1 MVPFGGT
8 VFAHVWRP
16 SYRMSAETDRGN
28 HGALRARIGRI
39 IHDSDTPAGRHF
51 DVWLI
56 YAILLSIGLVML
68 ESVDAIEV
76 RFGTALRV
84 MEWIITILFS
94 IEYVLRLWT
103 SKRPVRWAVSFYG
116 VIDLLAVLPTYASVF
131 LPGAQAV
138 VVLRGLRLLRIFR
151 ILKLFNYVHEARLLL
166 VSLAASRHRIIVFML
181 AVLALVTVF
190 GTVMYLVEP
199 KEAGFTSIPRS
210 IYWAIVT
217 LTTVGYGDIAPVTG
231 LGQVIASGIMILGY
245 AIIAIPTGIVTVE
258 MARQSRNA
266 RNVVCGQC
274 GAKDHGDDARFCRMC
289 GTSLPSA

>member
-1 MVPFGGT
+1 
-8 VFAHVWRP
+8 
-16 SYRMSAETDRGN
+16 MSAETDRGN

-39 IHDSDTPAGRHF
+39 IHDSDTSAGRHF

-68 ESVDAIEV
+68 ESVDSIEV

-103 SKRPVRWAVSFYG
+103 SKRPLRWAVSFYG
-116 VIDLLAVLPTYASVF
+116 VVDLLAVLPTYASVF

-151 ILKLFNYVHEARLLL
+151 ILKLFNYVHEARVLL

-274 GAKDHGDDARFCRMC
+274 GAKDHSDDARYCRAC
-289 GTSLPSA
+289 GSAL

>member
-1 MVPFGGT
+1 
-8 VFAHVWRP
+8 
-16 SYRMSAETDRGN
+16 
-28 HGALRARIGRI
+28 
-39 IHDSDTPAGRHF
+39 
-51 DVWLI
+51 
-56 YAILLSIGLVML
+56 ML
-68 ESVDAIEV
+68 ESVDSIEV
-76 RFGTALRV
+76 RLGTALRV

-103 SKRPVRWAVSFYG
+103 SKRPLRWAVSFYG

-199 KEAGFTSIPRS
+199 KEAGFTSIPVS
-210 IYWAIVT
+210 YT
-217 LTTVGYGDIAPVTG
+217 HLKYLST
-231 LGQVIASGIMILGY
+231 MF
-245 AIIAIPTGIVTVE
+245 E
-258 MARQSRNA
+258 
-266 RNVVCGQC
+266 
-274 GAKDHGDDARFCRMC
+274 
-289 GTSLPSA
+289 

>member
-1 MVPFGGT
+1 
-8 VFAHVWRP
+8 
-16 SYRMSAETDRGN
+16 MSAETDRGN

-39 IHDSDTPAGRHF
+39 IHDSDTSAGRHF

-68 ESVDAIEV
+68 ESVDSIEV

-103 SKRPVRWAVSFYG
+103 SKRPLRWAVSFYG
-116 VIDLLAVLPTYASVF
+116 VVDLLAVLPTYASVF

-266 RNVVCGQC
+266 PNVVCGQC

>member
-1 MVPFGGT
+1 MT
-8 VFAHVWRP
+8 E
-16 SYRMSAETDRGN
+16 ETDRGT
-28 HGALRARIGRI
+28 HGALRSRLCRI
-39 IHDSDTPAGRHF
+39 IHGSDTPAGRRF

-56 YAILLSIGLVML
+56 WAILLSIGLVML
-68 ESVDAIEV
+68 ESVDTIEQ

-103 SKRPVRWAVSFYG
+103 SKRPLRWAVSFYG
-116 VIDLLAVLPTYASVF
+116 VVDLLAVLPTYASVF

-245 AIIAIPTGIVTVE
+245 AIIAIPTGIITVE

-266 RNVVCGQC
+266 RNDVCAQC
-274 GAKDHGDDARFCRMC
+274 GAKDHSDDARYCRAC
-289 GTSLPSA
+289 GGAL